1 MLKENLIQDYQM
13 FFYLRNTYPEHRK
26 LISELMRYVF
36 ENNDSFK
43 TNYVY
48 LNGTFYETDVKFI
61 FEKLNLSL
69 TISKVFFR
77 TIRNIPYTII
87 ELISNEEKP

>member
-1 MLKENLIQDYQM
+1 MLNENLIKDYQI

-26 LISELMRYVF
+26 LISEIMRYVF
-36 ENNDSFK
+36 ENDDSFK
-43 TNYVY
+43 SEYVY
-48 LNGTFYETDVKFI
+48 LNGTFYENDVKLI
-61 FEKLNLSL
+61 FEELNLPL
-69 TISKVFFR
+69 TISKVFFM